1 MAGKNPVAD
10 VQEVLSYE
18 QQLEVLPELP
28 ARPFLLPGDY
38 PEGEVASMGEAKFR
52 TQLWERERDSR
63 QALSGYNAQG
73 PYGQSC
79 GPESP
84 AQEAQRLEE
93 DEEIRRN
100 SYGLPDSPED
110 MPPMAGGERSRPF

>member
-18 QQLEVLPELP
+18 QQLEALPDLP

-38 PEGEVASMGEAKFR
+38 PEGDLASLGEAKFR
-52 TQLWERERDSR
+52 TQLWERERDAR
-63 QALSGYNAQG
+63 QYLGG
-73 PYGQSC
+73 FDPYANC

-84 AQEAQRLEE
+84 AQVAARLEE
-93 DEEIRRN
+93 DAEYREQR
-100 SYGLPDSPED
+100 YGLPDSPAD
-110 MPPMAGGERSRPF
+110 MAPMAGGERSRPY